1 MLRMKC
7 SKAILHQRR
16 FPLCPS
22 FPSCNEVAAL
32 CDLISKDGFFSP
44 KGEDTAL
51 STLQG
56 SGVLLRWGPG
66 MPKSGVPEPGVPAQ
80 GVPMSGVPA
89 AGVPESGVPAPGVPM
104 SGVSL
109 SGVPMPGVP
118 VLGVPAPGVPM
129 TGVPAPGVPVLGVP
143 AAGVSL
149 PGGAAPRPPE
159 EQVQLTFGAGN
170 ENQEMGLKSK
180 ILKACQVCKS
190 GENKAG
196 EAGPRAPG
204 RCRGRSGVKRA
215 GGGGS
220 PAGPRRAAALNGNGR
235 AAGLSSAV
243 LGDVAG

>member
-16 FPLCPS
+16 SPLCPS
-22 FPSCNEVAAL
+22 FLSCNEVAVL

-89 AGVPESGVPAPGVPM
+89 PGVPAPGVPM
-104 SGVSL
+104 PGVSL
-109 SGVPMPGVP
+109 LGVPM
-118 VLGVPAPGVPM
+118 
-129 TGVPAPGVPVLGVP
+129 PGVPVLGVP

-170 ENQEMGLKSK
+170 ENQEMGLKRK